1 MTANTDSNVWA
12 EAWRHDIHSELTNN
26 ILAYWMNHTID
37 LAHGGFVGEIDD
49 NNEIVPNADKSLVLN
64 TRILWTFAAAYR
76 LIKDEAHLRIADRAY
91 DYIVQHFVDQD
102 YGGLYWMVDA
112 QGSPAQAQKIV
123 YGQAFSIYAMTEYYR
138 ATGKQDALD
147 LAIGIYDLLETHS
160 CDKANGGY
168 FESHTRDWQPNDISE
183 LSSNTLHEKKSMN
196 THLHVLEAYTNLF
209 RVWPTDR
216 LRQSQSE
223 LIAMTLEHIVDRES
237 SHFKLFFDE
246 RWNSLSGHISYGH
259 DIEGSWLIAEAAEVL
274 GNPELIASANATA
287 IRMSE
292 AVLLEGIDNDGGILN
307 EADASGIIDSNKDW
321 WPQAEAVVGFYNAY
335 ELSGD
340 SRYLDAA
347 RASWAFTDRYII
359 DHQQGEWFWSVTRE
373 GIPTTGKGKVN
384 AWKCP
389 YHNSRACFEMLE
401 RLERT
406 LAHTASNQ

>member
-1 MTANTDSNVWA
+1 VTANSDSNVWA
-12 EAWRHDIHSELTNN
+12 ETWRHDIHDELTNN

-37 LAHGGFVGEIDD
+37 TVHGGFVGEIDD

-64 TRILWTFAAAYR
+64 TRILWTFSAAYR
-76 LIKDEAHLRIADRAY
+76 LIKDDAYRSIADRAY
-91 DYIVQHFVDQD
+91 QYIVQHFVDQEN
-102 YGGLYWMVDA
+102 GGLYWMIDA
-112 QGSPAQAQKIV
+112 QGAPAQVQKIV
-123 YGQAFSIYAMTEYYR
+123 YGQAFAIYAMTEYYR
-138 ATGKQDALD
+138 ATGTQDALD
-147 LAIGIYDLLETHS
+147 LAIRIYDLLETHS
-160 CDKANGGY
+160 YDSGDGGY
-168 FESHTRDWQPNDISE
+168 FEAHTRDWQPNDISE

-196 THLHVLEAYTNLF
+196 THLHVLEAYTNLY
-209 RVWPTDR
+209 RVWPADR

-223 LIAMTLEHIVDRES
+223 LLAMTLQHIVDQES
-237 SHFKLFFDE
+237 GHFKLYFDE

-259 DIEGSWLIAEAAEVL
+259 DIEGSWLIAEAAEL
-274 GNPELIASANATA
+274 LDSPELIARAHSTA
-287 IRMSE
+287 IRMAE
-292 AVLLEGIDNDGGILN
+292 AVLLEGIDSDGGILN

-347 RASWAFTDRYII
+347 QASWAFANRYII
-359 DHQQGEWFWSVTRE
+359 DHQHGEWFWSVTRD

-401 RLERT
+401 RLERA
-406 LAHTASNQ
+406 LARSASSE

>member
-1 MTANTDSNVWA
+1 MTEDTNLSAWT
-12 EAWRHDIHSELTNN
+12 EAWRNDIQDELTTN
-26 ILAYWMNHTID
+26 ILAYWMNHAID
-37 LAHGGFVGEIDD
+37 SAHGGFVGEIDD
-49 NNEIVPNADKSLVLN
+49 NNEIVPGADKSLVLN

-76 LIKDEAHLRIADRAY
+76 LFKDEAYLQIADRAY
-91 DYIVQHFVDQD
+91 DYIVLHFVDQK

-112 QGSPAQAQKIV
+112 QGTPTQAQKVV
-123 YGQAFSIYAMTEYYR
+123 YGQAFSIYAMSEYYR

-160 CDKANGGY
+160 YDQSNGGY
-168 FESHTRDWQPNDISE
+168 FEAHTRDWQPNDISE

-196 THLHVLEAYTNLF
+196 THLHVLEAYTNLY
-209 RVWPTDR
+209 RVWPSER
-216 LRQSQSE
+216 LRQSQSV
-223 LIAMTLEHIVDRES
+223 LIAMTLQHIVDDES

-246 RWNSLSGHISYGH
+246 QWNSLSGHISYGH

-287 IRMSE
+287 ARMAE
-292 AVLLEGIDNDGGILN
+292 AVLLEGIDRDGGILN

-335 ELSGD
+335 ERTGD

-347 RASWAFTDRYII
+347 RASWAFADRYII
-359 DHQQGEWFWSVTRE
+359 DHKFGEWYWSVTRE

-401 RLERT
+401 RLERK
-406 LAHTASNQ
+406 LARTASNQ